1 MKARKGS
8 GAWAGARG
16 EEETGTETGRVAGRV
31 AGTEAGTVAGGEE
44 GPAGRVGERSVN
56 RVVTGESKAGSKE
69 ERPGGGAA
77 ISESSLRPS
86 ECRVFFEAWTCAGL
100 SPGES

>member
-31 AGTEAGTVAGGEE
+31 AEVGTVAGTVAGGEGV
-44 GPAGRVGERSVN
+44 GPAGRVEERSVK
-56 RVVTGESKAGSKE
+56 RVVTGESIVESKE
-69 ERPGGGAA
+69 ERPGGGQPFQN
-77 ISESSLRPS
+77 LH
-86 ECRVFFEAWTCAGL
+86 
-100 SPGES
+100 